1 MEYNFTQKKFEV
13 VIRISGRILSM
24 ADSKELLTEF
34 TEYLDK
40 GKLYFIVDLKETEY
54 VNSEGLNVLI
64 KMLTQSRNAGGE
76 TIICHVNKQLK
87 ELFIITK
94 LSSIF
99 TITETFKE
107 AEDVLLKN
115 LEATH

>member
-1 MEYNFTQKKFEV
+1 MEFSFTPRKFEV
-13 VIRISGRILSM
+13 VVRISGRILSM
-24 ADSKELLTEF
+24 SDSQELLEEF
-34 TEYLDK
+34 TEYLTK
-40 GKLYFIVDLKETEY
+40 GTLHFIVDLKDTEY

-87 ELFIITK
+87 DLFIVTK

-99 TITETFKE
+99 TITDTIKE
-107 AEDVLLKN
+107 AEDILKQN
-115 LEATH
+115 MEAAL

>member
-1 MEYNFTQKKFEV
+1 MEYVVVPKKFGEI
-13 VIRISGRILSM
+13 IRITGKILSM
-24 ADSKELLTEF
+24 ADSKELLSEF
-34 TEYLDK
+34 NESLEE
-40 GKLYFIVDLKETEY
+40 GKLHFIVDLKETDY

-87 ELFIITK
+87 DLFIITK

-99 TITETFKE
+99 TITDTLKE
-107 AEDVLLKN
+107 AEEILLRN
-115 LEATH
+115 MEPTV